1 MTIATISKAI
11 KSKKPVVIK
20 EHGAPRYVVLDWKTY
35 QKLEMVREDVEDSV
49 RLQEALRDSRN
60 KKRIK
65 FSSL

>member
-1 MTIATISKAI
+1 MTVATISKAI

-20 EHGAPRYVVLDWKTY
+20 ERGMPRYVVLDWKTY
-35 QKLEMVREDVEDSV
+35 QELEMTREDAEDSA
-49 RLQEALRDSRN
+49 RLQEALRDPRN